1 MPEQEIDLSKDKAV
15 HLVGIGGA
23 GMGAIAEVLATM
35 GHQVSGS
42 DIKDSH
48 RLDRLKTFGVET
60 YIGHDSEN
68 IGDVD
73 FVAHSTAISA
83 SNVEILETHKKGIP
97 LLSRERVLSAIS
109 TLKDSL
115 AVAGTHGKTTT
126 ASMLSLVLRD
136 AGLHPSFIIG
146 GEVNEIG
153 TGALW
158 DTGEILVIEAD
169 ESDASFLGLK
179 RQFSIITNLEADH
192 LEFFGGFEALYEAF
206 VKFGK
211 ETNGPVV
218 LGIDDESSL
227 RLSKDIEAITVGFH
241 KDAEWKIEVSKES
254 WNGSD
259 FTVFSE
265 GSSEINL
272 SIPLPGLHNVKNASL
287 TAVAGILLG
296 VGAESV
302 RSSLTAFAGVARR
315 FEHRGKENGV
325 TFVDD
330 YAHLPS
336 EVESTIGAASNGSWN
351 RLVAVFQ
358 PHRYSRTQSIGHT
371 FAHSFNHADLVV
383 ITDIFPGGE
392 EVRPGVS
399 GRIVFDAIV
408 EKSPGMNVQY
418 FPNRAQLVDFL
429 VNELVEGDI
438 CLTLGAGD
446 ITSLSEEIK
455 FSMRDLD
462 GE

>member
-83 SNVEILETHKKGIP
+83 SNVEILETQKKGIP

-115 AVAGTHGKTTT
+115 AVAGTHGNTTT
-126 ASMLSLVLRD
+126 ASRLSLVLRD

-158 DTGEILVIEAD
+158 DTGEILVIAAD

-192 LEFFGGFEALYEAF
+192 L
-206 VKFGK
+206 
-211 ETNGPVV
+211 
-218 LGIDDESSL
+218 
-227 RLSKDIEAITVGFH
+227 
-241 KDAEWKIEVSKES
+241 
-254 WNGSD
+254 
-259 FTVFSE
+259 
-265 GSSEINL
+265 
-272 SIPLPGLHNVKNASL
+272 
-287 TAVAGILLG
+287 
-296 VGAESV
+296 
-302 RSSLTAFAGVARR
+302 
-315 FEHRGKENGV
+315 
-325 TFVDD
+325 
-330 YAHLPS
+330 
-336 EVESTIGAASNGSWN
+336 
-351 RLVAVFQ
+351 
-358 PHRYSRTQSIGHT
+358 
-371 FAHSFNHADLVV
+371 
-383 ITDIFPGGE
+383 
-392 EVRPGVS
+392 
-399 GRIVFDAIV
+399 
-408 EKSPGMNVQY
+408 
-418 FPNRAQLVDFL
+418 
-429 VNELVEGDI
+429 
-438 CLTLGAGD
+438 
-446 ITSLSEEIK
+446 
-455 FSMRDLD
+455 
-462 GE
+462 